1 MIACN
6 ATAAM
11 IRKQCGQQSND
22 SLSHL
27 SFDGPSTVEF
37 IAKNKDKA
45 WVIAHPDGSAVS
57 LTVKADSKALAI
69 GVKSDGVWAYRS
81 I

>member
-1 MIACN
+1 MAGGSFASCL
-6 ATAAM
+6 
-11 IRKQCGQQSND
+11 SD

-37 IAKNKDKA
+37 IARNKDKA
-45 WVIAHPDGSAVS
+45 WVIANPDGSAVS
-57 LTVKADSKALAI
+57 LTIKADSKALAI
-69 GVKSDGVWAYRS
+69 GVKSDGAWTYRN